1 MKKEIV
7 WHVEKRKVADLKPHP
22 DNARIFTEKGM
33 QDLKRSINS
42 IGMAQPINITP
53 DGVVLSGHARLM
65 ALQEKGVEE
74 VDVYIPNR
82 ELTAKEQQEVLIRMN
97 ANIAGLFD
105 WDKAANIYEMDDLTD
120 WGCEIPDLKV
130 EEEKSDEDA
139 TPEEIAQ
146 LQDRFLCPPF
156 SFLDTR
162 QGYWQDR
169 KRIWKKL
176 IKENGES
183 REGTLGF
190 SSLINNMYGKQGLS
204 NVSILDPVLCEL
216 MLSWFG
222 MPKGGKAKCFD
233 CFAGDTVFGYVSSF
247 LGNSFTGIELRPEQA
262 KINAERTKHLNAK
275 YICDDGQN
283 VAKHIPA
290 ESQDF
295 FFSCPPYFD
304 LEVYSDLEN
313 DASNQ
318 KDYESFRQILENA
331 FTGAVKCLKP
341 NRFAVVVMSNVR
353 DHKDGHYYDICSDI
367 SRIFEKNGCILY
379 NEIILLNVIGT
390 AAIRA
395 KQAMKNRK
403 VCRVHQEVLVYY
415 KGDPN
420 KIKDEFGE
428 VAVKEIEAD
437 ENESGVEDESTDI

>member
-247 LGNSFTGIELRPEQA
+247 LGNTFTGI
-262 KINAERTKHLNAK
+262 
-275 YICDDGQN
+275 
-283 VAKHIPA
+283 
-290 ESQDF
+290 
-295 FFSCPPYFD
+295 
-304 LEVYSDLEN
+304 
-313 DASNQ
+313 
-318 KDYESFRQILENA
+318 
-331 FTGAVKCLKP
+331 
-341 NRFAVVVMSNVR
+341 
-353 DHKDGHYYDICSDI
+353 
-367 SRIFEKNGCILY
+367 
-379 NEIILLNVIGT
+379 
-390 AAIRA
+390 
-395 KQAMKNRK
+395 
-403 VCRVHQEVLVYY
+403 
-415 KGDPN
+415 
-420 KIKDEFGE
+420 
-428 VAVKEIEAD
+428 
-437 ENESGVEDESTDI
+437 